1 MTRLIPHMKAPMRSF
16 TPASK
21 KRENTGKQIIPTV
34 HFSFHTMVRLYT
46 FPKPNICVQR
56 KNAPTYDRRS
66 KPGLLVAHQA
76 TSHV

>member
-1 MTRLIPHMKAPMRSF
+1 MKAPMRSF

-46 FPKPNICVQR
+46 FPKPNICAQ
-56 KNAPTYDRRS
+56 
-66 KPGLLVAHQA
+66 
-76 TSHV
+76 